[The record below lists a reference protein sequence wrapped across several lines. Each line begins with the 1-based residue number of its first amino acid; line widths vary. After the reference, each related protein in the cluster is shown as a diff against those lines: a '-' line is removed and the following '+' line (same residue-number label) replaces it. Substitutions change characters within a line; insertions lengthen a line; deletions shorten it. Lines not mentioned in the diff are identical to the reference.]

1 MGAAIGQ
8 VLLLAV
14 AVAVSPIPIV
24 AVVLMLSTPRG
35 RVNGPAF
42 ALSWFVG
49 LAVVGTIALL
59 LASGAS
65 ASDNGKPAT
74 WVSVLKLVLGL
85 LLLVVAYREFRKRP
99 RGDATPQLP
108 GWMKSIDRFD
118 PRRSAALGFGL
129 SAINPKNLILTVS
142 AAGAIAQ
149 TGISAGDQAV
159 ALAIYVL
166 IGTAAIAVPVG
177 IYFALGVRGTHIL
190 VGLRTWMARENA
202 TIMIVLY
209 VLIAAKLIGDAI
221 TGFTS

>member
-8 VLLLAV
+8 VLPLAV
-14 AVAVSPIPIV
+14 AVAVFPIPII

-42 ALSWFVG
+42 ALAWLVG
-49 LAVVGTIALL
+49 LTVVGTIALL
-59 LASGAS
+59 LSSGAS
-65 ASDNGKPAT
+65 ASESGKPAT
-74 WVSVLKLVLGL
+74 WVSILKLLFGL
-85 LLLVVAYREFRKRP
+85 LLLVLAFRQFRERP
-99 RGDATPQLP
+99 RGDAPPKLP

-118 PRRSAALGFGL
+118 ARRSAALGFGL

-149 TGISAGDQAV
+149 TGISTGDQAV
-159 ALAIYVL
+159 ALAIFVL
-166 IGTAAIAVPVG
+166 VGTLGVAVPVG
-177 IYFALGVRGTHIL
+177 IYFALGDRGAHIL
-190 VGLRTWMARENA
+190 DGLRKWMARENA

-209 VLIAAKLIGDAI
+209 LLIAAKLIGDAI